1 MTSNTFITIQETI
14 KFAMIEYIL
23 FIIEEHPDVI
33 HFNMLSVPLNYQ
45 DIAGEYLIYETLFIN
60 QNFGFERFCK
70 DNDYFSQHDN
80 AILNEYVLHITGT
93 NFNLNIEIIP
103 DFFWILRLCV
113 NTLFYKI
120 MANHEFIDIWNQ
132 LNYSIVRNNILK

>member
-14 KFAMIEYIL
+14 KFAMIDYIL
-23 FIIEEHPDVI
+23 FIIEDHPNVI

-120 MANHEFIDIWNQ
+120 MTNHEFIDIWNQ
-132 LNYSIVRNNILK
+132 LNNSLVRNNILK